1 MQRITVQPET
11 LLVRPFIVAAVLR
24 GVRFDER
31 RYNSFID
38 LQDKLHTTL
47 CRQRSLVA
55 IGTHDLDTL
64 QGPFTYEAQP
74 PECIQ
79 FVPLKQTRS
88 FDAASL
94 MQHYLVNDLKLRKYV
109 PIIHNSVVYPVI
121 YDSQKTVLS
130 LPPIINGQ
138 HSAVC
143 WNLFL
148 CWWCFSVI
156 CLCGG
161 LFCVWACL
169 VCAHAH
175 MTDTMYAHH
184 CVYRID
190 THRHTHAYVS
200 T

>member
-1 MQRITVQPET
+1 MQPET

-24 GVRFDER
+24 GVTFDER

-64 QGPFTYEAQP
+64 QGPFTYEALP
-74 PECIQ
+74 PERIQ

-94 MQHYLVNDLKLRKYV
+94 MQHYLAHDLKLRKYV
-109 PIIHNSVVYPVI
+109 PIIHDSVVYPVI
-121 YDSQKTVLS
+121 YDARRTVLS

-138 HSAVC
+138 HSAVGT
-143 WNLFL
+143 NRAFFFL
-148 CWWCFSVI
+148 CQTTPCVRVKQCHCWHFRAQCRVDVSIALMV
-156 CLCGG
+156 
-161 LFCVWACL
+161 LF
-169 VCAHAH
+169 
-175 MTDTMYAHH
+175 
-184 CVYRID
+184 R
-190 THRHTHAYVS
+190 
-200 T
+200 